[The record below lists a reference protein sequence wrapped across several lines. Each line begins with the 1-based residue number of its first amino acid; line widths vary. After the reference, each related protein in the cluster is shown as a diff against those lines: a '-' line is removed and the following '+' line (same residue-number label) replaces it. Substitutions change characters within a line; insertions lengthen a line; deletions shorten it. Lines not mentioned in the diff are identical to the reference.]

1 MNPLGKWLTWRAAAW
16 SARASARPRG
26 ARRAR
31 SRAGGW
37 AWPARSGKRP
47 PVIPTDFMAASG
59 DVLYNV
65 YGTTEI
71 SVPTIATP
79 TDLRRAPESV
89 GVAPPGIRVSVLDD
103 DLHVVPDG
111 VTGRIFVHNPM
122 ARADYADGSGRAAQH
137 HGMQFTGDFGHVRD
151 GLLFVD
157 GREDEVVISG
167 GQNVFPAELERA
179 LGHHPD
185 VREVAAIGLPDR
197 EHGNRLVAFVVPRDP
212 DVVHEAALIAYA
224 KLEVTELR
232 VPRQVLFVDALP
244 RNDMGRVIGDGLRQ
258 VATVGS

>member
-37 AWPARSGKRP
+37 AWPARSGKPP

-122 ARADYADGSGRAAQH
+122 ARADYADGSGRAAH
-137 HGMQFTGDFGHVRD
+137 HDSMQFTGDFGHLRD
-151 GLLFVD
+151 RLLFVD
-157 GREDEVVISG
+157 GREDEVVIT
-167 GQNVFPAELERA
+167 QQHR
-179 LGHHPD
+179 
-185 VREVAAIGLPDR
+185 
-197 EHGNRLVAFVVPRDP
+197 
-212 DVVHEAALIAYA
+212 
-224 KLEVTELR
+224 
-232 VPRQVLFVDALP
+232 
-244 RNDMGRVIGDGLRQ
+244 DGLQQQRQ
-258 VATVGS
+258 FQWGFQRVHQRWG

>member
-1 MNPLGKWLTWRAAAW
+1 M
-16 SARASARPRG
+16 
-26 ARRAR
+26 
-31 SRAGGW
+31 
-37 AWPARSGKRP
+37 
-47 PVIPTDFMAASG
+47 IPTDFMAASG

-122 ARADYADGSGRAAQH
+122 ARADYADGSGRAAH
-137 HGMQFTGDFGHVRD
+137 HDGMQFTGDFGHVRD

-212 DVVHEAALIAYA
+212 DVAAVIAYA